1 MRHDGVAAMERGGW
15 MQDLHD
21 LEKKVEAGVALVFI
35 DSADSVRVE
44 EVFSRL
50 GPRFGRPMYR
60 WSLAT
65 GLASLGAAPTVGSV
79 APAAAATASSGKAGE
94 TLQRILA
101 MREPGF
107 FLLLDLDRY
116 LDDALVLSQLR
127 EIAARHAKV
136 PHVVVIAG
144 AAAEVPS
151 DLRGVSARLELSL
164 PNAAEIE
171 AIVHAEAERWGQGRQ
186 QRVQASREAIQS
198 MVRNLTGLGHGE
210 VRRLVRMS
218 ISDDG
223 ELKLDDATKLI
234 AEKHQLLNQGGVLS
248 FETRTVKPEDV
259 AGLATLK
266 TWLAERKEVFLASE
280 AIAGLDSPKGVLL
293 LGVQGGGKSLAA
305 KSIAGSWQLPL
316 LRLDFA
322 ALYNKYYG
330 ETERNLRES
339 LRTAGAMA
347 PCVLWIDEIEK
358 GLATEG
364 DDGGPGKRILGTLL
378 TWMAERQEKVFMVA
392 TANDIEA
399 LPPELLRK
407 GRFDEIFFVDLPS
420 PAVRESIFSIHLRK
434 RGQAVE
440 GFDLP
445 ALSAASEGFSGAEV
459 EQAVVAGLYAAR
471 AAGKPLTTEDVIGR
485 IRATRPLSVVMAE
498 KMAWLRAWAKER
510 TVSAD

>member
-1 MRHDGVAAMERGGW
+1 
-15 MQDLHD
+15 MQDLQD
-21 LEKKVEAGVALVFI
+21 LENKIEAGVALIFI
-35 DSADSVRVE
+35 GSSDSVRVE
-44 EVFSRL
+44 EVFVRL

-65 GLASLGAAPTVGSV
+65 GLASLGG
-79 APAAAATASSGKAGE
+79 AAATASSASASASASGSSPVGTPSGKPGE
-94 TLQRILA
+94 TLQRILG
-101 MREPGF
+101 MREPAF

-127 EIAARHAKV
+127 EIAARHAHV
-136 PHVVVIAG
+136 PHVVLVSG
-144 AAAEVPS
+144 AAAAVPTE
-151 DLRGVSARLELSL
+151 LRGVSASLELSL
-164 PNAAEIE
+164 PSAQEIE
-171 AIVHAEAERWGQGRQ
+171 AMVHAEAELWGQARQ
-186 QRVQASREAIQS
+186 RRVQASREAIQS
-198 MVRNLTGLGHGE
+198 LVRNLTGLGFAE

-223 ELKLDDATKLI
+223 ELGIEDATRLI
-234 AEKHQLLNQGGVLS
+234 AEKHQLLDQGGVLS
-248 FETRTVKPEDV
+248 FETHTVKPEDV

-266 TWLAERKEVFLASE
+266 TWLAERKDIFLAAE
-280 AIAGLDSPKGVLL
+280 PVPGLDSPKGVLL

-305 KSIAGSWQLPL
+305 KSIAGSWQVPL

-378 TWMAERQEKVFMVA
+378 TWMAERQEKVFLVA

-420 PAVRESIFSIHLRK
+420 PAVRESIFAIHLRK
-434 RGQAVE
+434 RAQPVE
-440 GFDLP
+440 NFDLA
-445 ALSAASEGFSGAEV
+445 ALSQAAEGFSGAEI

-471 AAGKPLTTEDVIGR
+471 AQSKALATEDVLGR

>member
-1 MRHDGVAAMERGGW
+1 
-15 MQDLHD
+15 MQDLQD
-21 LEKKVEAGVALVFI
+21 LETNIEAGVALIFVE
-35 DSADSVRVE
+35 SSDSVRVE
-44 EVFSRL
+44 EVFVRL

-65 GLASLGAAPTVGSV
+65 GLAALSGAAAV
-79 APAAAATASSGKAGE
+79 ASAAKPGE
-94 TLQRILA
+94 TLQRILG
-101 MREPGF
+101 MHEPAF

-127 EIAARHAKV
+127 EIASRHAQV

-144 AAAEVPS
+144 AAAEVPTE
-151 DLRGVSARLELSL
+151 LRGVSARMDLNL
-164 PNAAEIE
+164 PTPAEIE
-171 AIVHAEAERWGQGRQ
+171 AIVHAEAESWGQAKQR
-186 QRVQASREAIQS
+186 RVQASREAIQS
-198 MVRNLTGLGHGE
+198 LVRNLTGLGYAE

-223 ELKLDDATKLI
+223 QLGVEDSTRLT
-234 AEKHQLLNQGGVLS
+234 AEKYRLLDQGGVLS
-248 FETRTVKPEDV
+248 FETHTVKPEEV

-266 TWLAERKEVFLASE
+266 QWLRERKDIFLASE
-280 AIAGLDSPKGVLL
+280 PVPGLDAPKGVLL

-305 KSIAGSWQLPL
+305 KSIAGSWQVPL

-322 ALYNKYYG
+322 TLYNKFYG

-378 TWMAERQEKVFMVA
+378 TWMAERQEKVFLVA

-420 PAVRESIFSIHLRK
+420 PEVRASIFDIHLKK

-440 GFDLP
+440 TFDLP
-445 ALSAASEGFSGAEV
+445 ALAQAAEGFSGAEI
-459 EQAVVAGLYAAR
+459 EQAVVAALYASR
-471 AAGKPLTTEDVIGR
+471 AQSVPLTTAGVIDR
-485 IRATRPLSVVMAE
+485 IKATRPLSVVMAE

>member
-1 MRHDGVAAMERGGW
+1 MRDL
-15 MQDLHD
+15 QDL
-21 LEKKVEAGVALVFI
+21 ETNIEAGVALIFVE
-35 DSADSVRVE
+35 SSDSVRVE
-44 EVFSRL
+44 EVFVRL

-65 GLASLGAAPTVGSV
+65 GLAALGGAA
-79 APAAAATASSGKAGE
+79 AIAAAGKPGE
-94 TLQRILA
+94 TLQRILG
-101 MREPGF
+101 MREPAF

-127 EIAARHAKV
+127 EIATRHAQV
-136 PHVVVIAG
+136 PHVVLIAG
-144 AAAEVPS
+144 AAAEVPTE
-151 DLRGVSARLELSL
+151 LRGVSARMDLNL
-164 PNAAEIE
+164 PTAVEIE
-171 AIVHAEAERWGQGRQ
+171 EIVHAEAESWGQARQ
-186 QRVQASREAIQS
+186 RRVQASREAIQS
-198 MVRNLTGLGHGE
+198 LVRNLTGLGYAE
-210 VRRLVRMS
+210 VRRLVRMA

-223 ELKLDDATKLI
+223 QLGLDDAAKLT
-234 AEKHQLLNQGGVLS
+234 AEKYRLLDQGGVLS
-248 FETRTVKPEDV
+248 FETHTVNPDEV

-266 TWLAERKEVFLASE
+266 QWLKERKEIFLAAE
-280 AIAGLDSPKGVLL
+280 PVPGLDAPKGVLL

-305 KSIAGSWQLPL
+305 KSIAGSWQVPL

-322 ALYNKYYG
+322 TLYNKFYG

-378 TWMAERQEKVFMVA
+378 TWMAERQEKVFLVA

-420 PAVRESIFSIHLRK
+420 PEVRASIFEIHLKK
-434 RGQAVE
+434 RGQDVAA
-440 GFDLP
+440 FDLP
-445 ALSAASEGFSGAEV
+445 ALAQAAEGFSGAEI
-459 EQAVVAGLYAAR
+459 EQAVVAALYASR
-471 AAGKPLTTEDVIGR
+471 AQSVALTTAGVIER
-485 IRATRPLSVVMAE
+485 IKATRPLSVVMAE